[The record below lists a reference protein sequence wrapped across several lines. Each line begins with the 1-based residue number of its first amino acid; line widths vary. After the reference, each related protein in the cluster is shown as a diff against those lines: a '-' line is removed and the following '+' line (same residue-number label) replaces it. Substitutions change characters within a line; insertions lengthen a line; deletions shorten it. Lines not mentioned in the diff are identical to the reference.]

1 MIHLIGTGT
10 LFLIPTVLNF
20 HRRKRSQLTK
30 KKPWKRKLIGWS
42 FILLIIAAGVFALYI
57 LLRVKR
63 VDVRVQADSQRASQT
78 AKAEP
83 SPKNSEGGLSAEA
96 INIAR
101 EAVGPDAT
109 TVPNTASANATPSS
123 SPIAAQH
130 AQRTLSY
137 TDNSPAYAASSD
149 AGRGDSNPPQPNTGS
164 TSQMPNESSA
174 SLQSHA
180 NPTQTLFI
188 DDAPLKSVLT
198 TQITKLNST
207 PVEKKTDSIKSSKA
221 VPAAA
226 VLPVF

>member
-1 MIHLIGTGT
+1 MESLNDPHNGKRNFFFDPKTPK
-10 LFLIPTVLNF
+10 FPPPKETVTN
-20 HRRKRSQLTK
+20 K
-30 KKPWKRKLIGWS
+30 KKPWKRKLIGWCLIL
-42 FILLIIAAGVFALYI
+42 FIIVAGVFALYI

-109 TVPNTASANATPSS
+109 TVPNTASANATPSP

-137 TDNSPAYAASSD
+137 TDNSPAYASSFD
-149 AGRGDSNPPQPNTGS
+149 AGRRDSNPPQSNTGS
-164 TSQMPNESSA
+164 TPQMPNDSA
-174 SLQSHA
+174 SLQS
-180 NPTQTLFI
+180 
-188 DDAPLKSVLT
+188 
-198 TQITKLNST
+198 
-207 PVEKKTDSIKSSKA
+207 
-221 VPAAA
+221 
-226 VLPVF
+226 